1 MAYVEPC
8 CCERQLPKLLRNE
21 GVFFQ
26 TSGDVTAEH
35 LMKSIGCMVCPT
47 CDLWL
52 MIPAVNVKLLRVIRH
67 WFRQKWMAGLHL
79 LTREDQAELVKAELK
94 DVIDSVDYAHDK
106 MVVDGS
112 GLLAFVDVYDEV
124 VAVQGDMLTAI
135 SPGMRM
141 YAGIY
146 GRMSDERVKGMM
158 EPLMSKMRV
167 KKMAAAK
174 PQHTEK

>member
-26 TSGDVTAEH
+26 TSGDVTVEH
-35 LMKSIGCMVCPT
+35 LMKSIGCMVSPT
-47 CDLWL
+47 CDMWL
-52 MIPAVNVKLLRVIRH
+52 MISAVDVKLLRVIRH
-67 WFRQKWMAGLHL
+67 WFRREWMAGLYL
-79 LTREDQAELVKAELK
+79 LTREDQSELVKAELN

-112 GLLAFVDVYDEV
+112 GLLAFVDVKGDV

-146 GRMSDERVKGMM
+146 GRVSDERVKGMI

-167 KKMAAAK
+167 RRKEK
-174 PQHTEK
+174 PQ